1 MGVATVGHYAS
12 CRGCSPGTHSG
23 VFPCCEPGS
32 NATARVPCSR
42 PGTRFG
48 REGGNGN
55 TLACVP
61 CVPPNPDTKNLWE
74 RRRYV
79 RLGLRRSDQFVDR
92 PTSAV
97 IMDAA
102 RQSGCCFPVDPPAR
116 ISRIEPKTFLANERT
131 FLNWLSMSV
140 TLGSVASAL
149 VSFGKTTHSQVPSA
163 LPSMS
168 GTTWPSHTPDSGI
181 ATVSLTAKRLER
193 AYLLN
198 GRRGIKAPH
207 WRRIPCWA
215 CRRYLGRV
223 MSACCP
229 FTKEALTRQLRGQA
243 GALQIMSSVLIITAI
258 TFCTYASK
266 APSRQ
271 QLMECSTSLVFY
283 RL

>member
-12 CRGCSPGTHSG
+12 CRGCSPGTHAG
-23 VFPCCEPGS
+23 VFPCCKPGS
-32 NATARVPCSR
+32 DATARVPCSR

-193 AYLLN
+193 AY
-198 GRRGIKAPH
+198 H
-207 WRRIPCWA
+207 
-215 CRRYLGRV
+215 
-223 MSACCP
+223 
-229 FTKEALTRQLRGQA
+229 
-243 GALQIMSSVLIITAI
+243 
-258 TFCTYASK
+258 
-266 APSRQ
+266 
-271 QLMECSTSLVFY
+271 TSWLVFSRAEAFGSLAKRPQRDQSASLEADPLLGMPPISRASY
-283 RL
+283 ERMLPFHERGADTAATWPGWRAPDHELCSYHHSNYLLHLRQ